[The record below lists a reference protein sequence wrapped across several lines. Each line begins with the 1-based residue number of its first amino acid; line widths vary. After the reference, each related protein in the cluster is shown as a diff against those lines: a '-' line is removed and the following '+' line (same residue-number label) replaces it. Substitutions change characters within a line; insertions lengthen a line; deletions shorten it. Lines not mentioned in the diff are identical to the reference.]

1 MQRCL
6 VISGQGVLGLC
17 TLRNKNE
24 KVSDVDLLGL
34 RTLYVLRVDSGECSQ
49 NRSNMTE
56 EIYEIGGM
64 HCAACSSAVER
75 VTRKLP
81 GVERS
86 EVNLPMN
93 RLTISYDE
101 TQCNPEMI
109 IAKVEKAGFT
119 AKMKKEDRES
129 ATAGKNSTDGEEAEK
144 QLRREKTSLL
154 ASVIFAGLLLVVSMG
169 HMLIKGFPMPDLF
182 SPDTHPVNFA
192 LVQLL
197 LAVPVLILG
206 KKFFIGGFRS
216 LFHRNPN
223 MDTLVAVSAT
233 ASFLYSL
240 VMTFLITDHPHLVHS
255 LYYESAAVVVA
266 LVSVGKYMEASNK
279 EKTKE
284 AITRLMAL
292 APENAILVDE
302 NGQWEVPLSMI
313 KVGDTVLVKP
323 GARVPLDGVVQ
334 SGSGSVNEA
343 MLTGESLPVEK
354 HEGSEVIGGSVSV
367 DGALYVKV
375 TRIGEDTTLA
385 KIIRFVEEAQGR
397 KAPIAKIADKVAGVF
412 VPVVMAIALAAGAFW
427 MVFGP
432 GLGVEGDVFSFAL
445 KIFTSV
451 LVIACPCALG
461 LATPTAIIVGT
472 GLGASKGI
480 LIRSGEALELT
491 HKTQVVILDK
501 TGTVTEGKPVVTDL
515 VAEDEAELLRT
526 AFLLEQLSEHP
537 LAKAVCEAAK
547 KRGIVGSQC
556 EDAQEKSICVSKDES
571 VTEFQNISGR
581 GLTAVDEDGRKLL
594 AGNAALLEENG
605 VTIEAFRA
613 KAEQLQA
620 QGKTLV
626 FVARG
631 GQAIGVIAI
640 ADTIKPDAKGA
651 IAELKRI
658 GIKTVLLTG
667 DNRAAAEFIG
677 AEAGVDEVIAE
688 VLPTQKAEV
697 VQDYQSKG
705 NCVMMVGDGINDA
718 PALVQADIGCAIGN
732 GSDIAIDSAKIV
744 LMKSELMDVV
754 RAIRLSRLTIRN
766 IKQNLFWAFCY
777 NVLGIPVAAG
787 VLYPVFG
794 LLLSPMIG
802 GLAMSL
808 SSLFVVTNALRLKT
822 KRL

>member
-1 MQRCL
+1 
-6 VISGQGVLGLC
+6 
-17 TLRNKNE
+17 
-24 KVSDVDLLGL
+24 
-34 RTLYVLRVDSGECSQ
+34 
-49 NRSNMTE
+49 
-56 EIYEIGGM
+56 M

-75 VTRKLP
+75 VTKKLP

-93 RLTISYDE
+93 RLTIVYDE
-101 TQCNPEMI
+101 AQCTPEMI

-119 AKMKKEDRES
+119 AKQKDD
-129 ATAGKNSTDGEEAEK
+129 AAGKQASGTDVTGTGDGTEK
-144 QLRREKTSLL
+144 LLRKEKLSLIM
-154 ASVIFAGLLLVVSMG
+154 SVLFAGVLLVVSMG
-169 HMLIKGFPMPDLF
+169 HMLIEGFPLPDII
-182 SPDTHPVNFA
+182 SPDTHPGNFA

-197 LAVPVLILG
+197 LTVPVLALG
-206 KKFFIGGFRS
+206 KKFFVGGFGS
-216 LFHRNPN
+216 LLHRNPN

-240 VMTFLITDHPHLVHS
+240 VMTFLITDHPHLVHN
-255 LYYESAAVVVA
+255 LYYESAAVVIA

-284 AITRLMAL
+284 AITRLMEL
-292 APENAILVDE
+292 TPEEAILVDE
-302 NGQWEVPLSMI
+302 NGQWDVPVSMI
-313 KVGDTVLVKP
+313 KPGDTVLVKP
-323 GARVPLDGVVQ
+323 GARIPLDGIIK

-343 MLTGESLPVEK
+343 MLTGESIPVEK
-354 HEGSEVIGGSVSV
+354 QEGSEVIGGSVSV
-367 DGALYVKV
+367 DGALLIEV

-385 KIIRFVEEAQGR
+385 KIIRFVEDAQGR
-397 KAPIAKIADKVAGVF
+397 KAPIAKIADQVSGVF
-412 VPVVMAIALAAGAFW
+412 VPVVMAIALVAGVFW
-427 MVFGP
+427 MCFGS
-432 GLGVEGDVFSFAL
+432 GLGVEGDGFSFAL

-480 LIRSGEALELT
+480 LIRSGEALEQT
-491 HKTQVVILDK
+491 HQVQVVIFDK

-515 VAEDEAELLRT
+515 VAEDADTLLRT
-526 AFLLEQLSEHP
+526 AYLLESLSEHP
-537 LAKAVCEAAK
+537 LAKAVCEAARE
-547 KRGIVGSQC
+547 RGFASATGEAGADSPVNG
-556 EDAQEKSICVSKDES
+556 
-571 VTEFQNISGR
+571 FQNISGR
-581 GLTAVDEDGRKLL
+581 GLAAVDGDGSKLL
-594 AGNAALLEENG
+594 AGNAVHLEENG
-605 VTIEAFRA
+605 VSTERFRA
-613 KAEQLQA
+613 AAERLQT

-631 GQAIGVIAI
+631 GQALGIVGI
-640 ADTIKPDAKGA
+640 ADTIKPDAKDA
-651 IAELKRI
+651 IAALKQM

-677 AEAGVDEVIAE
+677 TQAGVDEVIAE

-697 VQDYQSKG
+697 VQDHQSKG
-705 NCVMMVGDGINDA
+705 SSVMMVGDGINDA
-718 PALVQADIGCAIGN
+718 PALVQADVGCAIGN

-787 VLYPVFG
+787 VLYPAFG